1 MAVQVTAEIAGQNA
15 QGYEGM
21 LAALA
26 EQLVAAPGLILHTAH
41 ATEGGWRVI
50 ELWHTK
56 AQADQ
61 FYARYVAPALP
72 PGIRPKRTT
81 VSLHCLVFAQDRY
94 FDADSASPRSG
105 RGADIESALRADI
118 DRNVVPTSPEY
129 AARAR

>member
-1 MAVQVTAEIAGQNA
+1 MSVQVTAEIAGQNA

-50 ELWHTK
+50 ELWQTK

-81 VSLHCLVFAQDRY
+81 VFLHCLVFPQGRY
-94 FDADSASPRSG
+94 FDADSANPRPD
-105 RGADIESALRADI
+105 RRTDTESALRTDI
-118 DRNVVPTSPEY
+118 DRSAVPKSPEL
-129 AARAR
+129 AARPR